1 MYSRP
6 APDMSTVL
14 ILRVADGRDFFV
26 SLLGTFLRS
35 AYGQALDTLLGLGPA
50 PVLDTDALGAAEQE
64 AVRAAMAAARSSGGG
79 GAELLGEVDG
89 SGAAAAAG
97 ARGSDGGSLE
107 GQVPKEVLRLVTWLE
122 VGQAGLGIWGQ
133 RLWDHECQ
141 SAVKGSCGR
150 RFPRGLRHA

>member
-1 MYSRP
+1 
-6 APDMSTVL
+6 MSTVL

-122 VGQAGLGIWGQ
+122 VRQAGVWEGGLERPWGYV
-133 RLWDHECQ
+133 ESG
-141 SAVKGSCGR
+141 SAV
-150 RFPRGLRHA
+150 RGGAPPQAHACVQV